1 MSLIFSC
8 GFARVAVKESFHK
21 AGRAQQETDPVQRW
35 KNYCNMFDETAR
47 SIFTVE
53 KTMYMK
59 KSRII
64 YNLFRKMSSQSRND
78 YLKHFSLS
86 NWKAL
91 PASQKSQHTMSNC
104 SACQVHHFDFQSLFP
119 TTTAGKCKPQ
129 TLIRQ
134 ALMESKNKG
143 NKTIKPIQKAI
154 KAAVKHIYSKMDAPF
169 QKVFKVSF
177 TEAQTKVAELDLQTK
192 KSRTEKKRERRQRA
206 RQEKQKVQEEWSKR
220 DADTTLATRQSFSQR
235 AKERSSLY
243 FESFKEAAARVEKRK
258 RMEDL
263 GQRKRKRHSPQ
274 PNQIE
279 FDKENLLKEVKN
291 MKDNEK
297 VKKDTVH
304 RGYQFSNGQLK
315 IIIKR
320 DM

>member
-1 MSLIFSC
+1 MLKPTLKLLS
-8 GFARVAVKESFHK
+8 
-21 AGRAQQETDPVQRW
+21 W
-35 KNYCNMFDETAR
+35 
-47 SIFTVE
+47 
-53 KTMYMK
+53 
-59 KSRII
+59 I
-64 YNLFRKMSSQSRND
+64 YK
-78 YLKHFSLS
+78 
-86 NWKAL
+86 
-91 PASQKSQHTMSNC
+91 QK
-104 SACQVHHFDFQSLFP
+104 
-119 TTTAGKCKPQ
+119 
-129 TLIRQ
+129 
-134 ALMESKNKG
+134 
-143 NKTIKPIQKAI
+143 
-154 KAAVKHIYSKMDAPF
+154 
-169 QKVFKVSF
+169 
-177 TEAQTKVAELDLQTK
+177 
-192 KSRTEKKRERRQRA
+192 TEKKRERRQRA

-220 DADTTLATRQSFSQR
+220 DADTILATRQSFSQR

-243 FESFKEAAARVEKRK
+243 FESFKEVAARVEKRK

>member
-1 MSLIFSC
+1 
-8 GFARVAVKESFHK
+8 
-21 AGRAQQETDPVQRW
+21 
-35 KNYCNMFDETAR
+35 
-47 SIFTVE
+47 
-53 KTMYMK
+53 
-59 KSRII
+59 
-64 YNLFRKMSSQSRND
+64 
-78 YLKHFSLS
+78 
-86 NWKAL
+86 
-91 PASQKSQHTMSNC
+91 MSNC
-104 SACQVHHFDFQSLFP
+104 SACQVHHFAFQSLFP

-134 ALMESKNKG
+134 ALMESENKG
-143 NKTIKPIQKAI
+143 NKTIKPTQKAI
-154 KAAVKHIYSKMDAPF
+154 KAAVKHIYSKIDAPF

-177 TEAQTKVAELDLQTK
+177 AKAQTKVAELELQTK

-220 DADTTLATRQSFSQR
+220 DADTLLATRQSFSQR

-258 RMEDL
+258 RMKDL

-297 VKKDTVH
+297 VKKHTIH
-304 RGYQFSNGQLK
+304 RGYQFSNAQLK

>member
-1 MSLIFSC
+1 
-8 GFARVAVKESFHK
+8 
-21 AGRAQQETDPVQRW
+21 
-35 KNYCNMFDETAR
+35 
-47 SIFTVE
+47 
-53 KTMYMK
+53 
-59 KSRII
+59 
-64 YNLFRKMSSQSRND
+64 
-78 YLKHFSLS
+78 
-86 NWKAL
+86 
-91 PASQKSQHTMSNC
+91 MSNC

-134 ALMESKNKG
+134 ALMESENKG
-143 NKTIKPIQKAI
+143 NKTIKPTQKAIKAAI
-154 KAAVKHIYSKMDAPF
+154 KAAVKHIYSNIDAPF
-169 QKVFKVSF
+169 QNVFKVSF
-177 TEAQTKVAELDLQTK
+177 AEAQTKVAELELQTK
-192 KSRTEKKRERRQRA
+192 KSRTEKKCERRQRA
-206 RQEKQKVQEEWSKR
+206 RQEKQKVQEEWLKR
-220 DADTTLATRQSFSQR
+220 DADMMLATRQSFSQR

-243 FESFKEAAARVEKRK
+243 FESFKEAAAWVEKQK

-315 IIIKR
+315 IIIKS